1 MRFGLIG
8 CGKIGIKRAES
19 MPNGSSLVG
28 CYDSN
33 FQNAKSF
40 ASEFNVNAYENLED
54 LINCKEIEAV
64 IVATTHDKLSELTKI
79 SLNASRHVFV
89 EKPGAISYSE
99 FKAVAKIAKEKNL
112 RIHVGYNHRYHPAI
126 IHAFKIVAEGSIGPI
141 MFIRGRY
148 GHGGRVGYEKEWRAN
163 KLKSGGGEL
172 IDQGTHLLDL
182 AIGLLGPVSLDYSAI
197 PTYFW
202 DMQVEDNAFLSVKNS
217 KGSLAFLHASC
228 TEWKNMFSLEIY
240 GETGKLEINGLGRSY
255 GLETLTLH
263 KMKPEMG
270 PPETETWTYPES
282 DQSWMREL
290 KEFINDIETGSNN
303 SDNVESSLEILRI
316 IEEVYQKGSE

>member
-1 MRFGLIG
+1 
-8 CGKIGIKRAES
+8 

-54 LINCKEIEAV
+54 LVNCKEIEAV

-79 SLNASRHVFV
+79 SLNASHHVFV

-99 FKAVAKIAKEKNL
+99 FKAVAKTAKQKELK
-112 RIHVGYNHRYHPAI
+112 IHVGYNHRYHPAI

-240 GETGKLEINGLGRSY
+240 GKTGKLEINGLGRSY

>member
-40 ASEFNVNAYENLED
+40 ASEFNVNVYENLED

-99 FKAVAKIAKEKNL
+99 FKAVTKIAKQKELK
-112 RIHVGYNHRYHPAI
+112 IHVGYNHRYHPAI

>member
-1 MRFGLIG
+1 MRFALIG

-19 MPNGSSLVG
+19 MPNGSSLFG

-33 FQNAKSF
+33 IQNAKNF
-40 ASEFNVNAYENLED
+40 AAEFNVNAYENLEN
-54 LINCKEIEAV
+54 LINSKEIEAV
-64 IVATTHDKLSELTKI
+64 IIATTHDRLSELTRI
-79 SLNASRHVFV
+79 VLNAKRHVFV
-89 EKPGAISYSE
+89 EKPGAISYGE
-99 FKAVAKIAKEKNL
+99 FKAIAKIAKEKNL
-112 RIHVGYNHRYHPAI
+112 KIHVGYNHRYHPAI
-126 IHAFKIVAEGSIGPI
+126 IDAFKIVAKGGIGPI

-148 GHGGRVGYEKEWRAN
+148 GHGGRVGYEKEWRAD
-163 KLKSGGGEL
+163 KSKSGGGEL

-182 AIGLLGPVSLDYSAI
+182 AIGLLGPVNLDYAAI

-202 DMQVEDNAFLSVKNS
+202 KMDVEDNAFLSVKNS
-217 KGSLAFLHASC
+217 NGSLAFLHASC

-240 GETGKLEINGLGRSY
+240 GETGKLEITGLGRSY
-255 GLETLTLH
+255 GLETLTFH

-282 DQSWMREL
+282 DKSWMHEL
-290 KEFINDIETGSNN
+290 KDFVEDIDTGLNN
-303 SDNVESSLEILRI
+303 SDNVESSMEILRI

>member
-28 CYDSN
+28 CYDNN

-40 ASEFNVNAYENLED
+40 ASKFNVNAYKNLED

-89 EKPGAISYSE
+89 EKPGAISYSV

-112 RIHVGYNHRYHPAI
+112 KIHVGYNHRYHPAI
-126 IHAFKIVAEGSIGPI
+126 IDAFKIVAEGSIGPI

-172 IDQGTHLLDL
+172 VDQGTHLLDL

>member
-33 FQNAKSF
+33 IQNAKSF

-64 IVATTHDKLSELTKI
+64 LVATTHDKLSELTEI

-99 FKAVAKIAKEKNL
+99 FKAVAKIAKEKDL
-112 RIHVGYNHRYHPAI
+112 KIHVGYNHRYHPAI

-217 KGSLAFLHASC
+217 KDSLAFLHASC

>member
-1 MRFGLIG
+1 MNIAVIG
-8 CGKIGIKRAES
+8 CGAIGTKRTES
-19 MPNGSSLVG
+19 LPEGTNVLG
-28 CYDSN
+28 CYDSSSSAAKIFETN
-33 FQNAKSF
+33 FKIKSF
-40 ASEFNVNAYENLED
+40 STIED
-54 LINCKEIEAV
+54 LLGANYLNAV
-64 IVATTHDKLSELTKI
+64 IIATTHNKLSELTLI
-79 SLNASRHVFV
+79 ALEAGLHVFV

-99 FKAVAKIAKEKNL
+99 FKAVAKIAKQKNL
-112 RIHVGYNHRYHPAI
+112 KIHVGYNHRYHPAI
-126 IHAFKIVAEGSIGPI
+126 IDAFKIVAEGSIGPI

-182 AIGLLGPVSLDYSAI
+182 VIGLFGPVSLDYSAI

-217 KGSLAFLHASC
+217 RGSIAFLHASC

-263 KMKPEMG
+263 KMQPEMG

-282 DQSWMREL
+282 DQSWTREL